1 MKIVFTISQLGGG
14 GAERVVAL
22 LSSKLSELGH
32 DVSLITLYKQEIVYS
47 LNPDVK
53 LIELNCKKVE
63 FSAPFNK

>member
-47 LNPDVK
+47 LNPDVNSFLLAGSK
-53 LIELNCKKVE
+53 YDSY
-63 FSAPFNK
+63 FG

>member
-32 DVSLITLYKQEIVYS
+32 DVSLITLYKQEIVYFFFFGFRAGS
-47 LNPDVK
+47 SSY
-53 LIELNCKKVE
+53 I
-63 FSAPFNK
+63 A